1 MLLNESFILANIYSG
16 IINEDLQS
24 SLNQTRNI
32 LKNNGVEN
40 ADKIL
45 KDLQNIYDLVTFESD
60 EHQSSRSD
68 QDIPSLAFLIL
79 AGYNLNVISE
89 IYNKYC
95 NTKSL
100 YSKSSIIQWSQNV
113 KNTIQANKWFKPSE
127 EKTKYIQDEAIKL
140 IGLIH
145 RYYVPIENKTE
156 QSDYKGS
163 SDDIVFNNDKLIIYR
178 ADNMDKCILYGE
190 KNLCISYPKKDNY
203 YWRYRLGKMRNDGQ
217 GMTTYFVNW
226 KDSGKK
232 ILIDALGDDD
242 GGSGEYSWNPI
253 SPNAD
258 SDISSEEL
266 IRKFRELEEPFDANV
281 FQFVEYGEN
290 EKRAYEIDENIY
302 SILDNTL
309 NGYSDY
315 DIFVQLDKDISN
327 YEWENL
333 KIDDPTK
340 SILLKKYMGGG
351 GLVSLDIIKKY
362 GDLKDLNW
370 YEDIL
375 SRDKGKSIKYY
386 ISTDGNVSN
395 AAIKNI
401 YNKEKIRVDELGVNV
416 RKLFNGSIYLSNADL
431 YFLPN
436 LEDLVVEGDFNC
448 SYNDIQSLKGS
459 PRKVN
464 GFFECSENRLQSLK
478 GAPQKVS
485 GGFFCRNNQL
495 QSLEGAPQE
504 VGRNFDCCYNQLQSL
519 KGAPQKVGDDFDCND
534 NQLQSLEGA
543 PQEVGGGFYCGN
555 NQLQSLKGSPQ
566 KVGGGFACGN
576 NQLQSLEG
584 APQKVGGGFA
594 CNDNQLQ
601 SLEGAPQE
609 VGRNF
614 DCCYNQLQSLKGAPQ
629 KVGDDFDCNDNQL
642 QSLEGAPQEVGGNF
656 ECGNNQLQSLKGSP
670 QKVGGNFNCSNN
682 QLKSLEGKPEI
693 ISGFTFYED
702 NPINITESYD
712 LNYFIDRLAE
722 IHK

>member
-45 KDLQNIYDLVTFESD
+45 KDLQNIYDSVTFESD

-79 AGYNLNVISE
+79 AGYDLNVISE

-127 EKTKYIQDEAIKL
+127 EKTKYIKDEAIKL

-145 RYYVPIENKTE
+145 MYYIPIENKTE

-226 KDSGKK
+226 KDSDKK
-232 ILIDALGDDD
+232 ILIDALGDD

-253 SPNAD
+253 YPNKD

-290 EKRAYEIDENIY
+290 EKRAYEIDKNID
-302 SILDNTL
+302 SILDNKL

-315 DIFVQLDKDISN
+315 DIFIQLDKDISN

-340 SILLKKYMGGG
+340 SILFKKYMGSG
-351 GLVSLDIIKKY
+351 GLVSFDNIKRY

-375 SRDKGKSIKYY
+375 SRDKSKSIEYY
-386 ISTDGNVSN
+386 LSTDGNVSN
-395 AAIKNI
+395 TTIKNI
-401 YNKEKIRVDELGVNV
+401 YDNEKIRVDRIGEDL
-416 RKLFNGSIYLSNADL
+416 RKNPNKNIYLIDKEL

-436 LEDLVVEGDFNC
+436 LEDLVIEENFYC
-448 SYNDIQSLKGS
+448 SSNQLKSLKGAPQEVWGNFYCNNNKIKS
-459 PRKVN
+459 LEGAPRIVGESFSCDNNQLK
-464 GFFECSENRLQSLK
+464 SLK
-478 GAPQKVS
+478 GAPQKVGNYFYCS
-485 GGFFCRNNQL
+485 YNQL
-495 QSLEGAPQE
+495 KSLEGAPQE
-504 VGRNFDCCYNQLQSL
+504 VGWSFNCNYNKLESL
-519 KGAPQKVGDDFDCND
+519 EGSPQKVGWSFNCNYNKLEFLKGAPQEVGLDFICNKNKLKSLEGAPQKVGRSFNCSYNK
-534 NQLQSLEGA
+534 LKSLEGA
-543 PQEVGGGFYCGN
+543 PQEVGEDFDCSN
-555 NQLQSLKGSPQ
+555 NQLK
-566 KVGGGFACGN
+566 
-576 NQLQSLEG
+576 
-584 APQKVGGGFA
+584 
-594 CNDNQLQ
+594 

-609 VGRNF
+609 VEG
-614 DCCYNQLQSLKGAPQ
+614 
-629 KVGDDFDCNDNQL
+629 DFD
-642 QSLEGAPQEVGGNF
+642 
-656 ECGNNQLQSLKGSP
+656 
-670 QKVGGNFNCSNN
+670 CSNN
-682 QLKSLEGKPEI
+682 QLKSLEGKPKI
-693 ISGFTFYED
+693 IGAFTYYEN

>member
-1 MLLNESFILANIYSG
+1 MLLNESSILANIYSG

-45 KDLQNIYDLVTFESD
+45 KDLQGIYDSVTFQSD

-113 KNTIQANKWFKPSE
+113 KNTIQTNKWFKPSE

-140 IGLIH
+140 IELIH

-242 GGSGEYSWNPI
+242 DGGSGEYSWNPI
-253 SPNAD
+253 SPNTD

-290 EKRAYEIDENIY
+290 EKRAYEIDENID
-302 SILDNTL
+302 SILDNKL

-333 KIDDPTK
+333 RIDDPTK

-375 SRDKGKSIKYY
+375 SRNKGKSIEYY
-386 ISTDGNVSN
+386 LSADGNVSN
-395 AAIKNI
+395 SAIKNI

-416 RKLFNGSIYLSNADL
+416 RKFFDGSIYLRNADL

-436 LEDLVVEGDFNC
+436 LEDLEVEDFDC
-448 SYNDIQSLKGS
+448 SYNDIKSLKGSPRKVHGHFDCSKNQLQSLKGS

-464 GFFECSENRLQSLK
+464 LFFNCSK
-478 GAPQKVS
+478 
-485 GGFFCRNNQL
+485 
-495 QSLEGAPQE
+495 
-504 VGRNFDCCYNQLQSL
+504 
-519 KGAPQKVGDDFDCND
+519 
-534 NQLQSLEGA
+534 
-543 PQEVGGGFYCGN
+543 
-555 NQLQSLKGSPQ
+555 
-566 KVGGGFACGN
+566 
-576 NQLQSLEG
+576 
-584 APQKVGGGFA
+584 
-594 CNDNQLQ
+594 
-601 SLEGAPQE
+601 
-609 VGRNF
+609 
-614 DCCYNQLQSLKGAPQ
+614 
-629 KVGDDFDCNDNQL
+629 NQL

-656 ECGNNQLQSLKGSP
+656 NCSNNQLQSLKGAPQEVGGAFNCVRNQLQSLEGSPQEVGGSFLCYTNQLQSLKGAP
-670 QKVGGNFNCSNN
+670 QKVGGNFDCSNN

-702 NPINITESYD
+702 NPIIITESYD
-712 LNYFIDRLAE
+712 LNYFIDRLGE